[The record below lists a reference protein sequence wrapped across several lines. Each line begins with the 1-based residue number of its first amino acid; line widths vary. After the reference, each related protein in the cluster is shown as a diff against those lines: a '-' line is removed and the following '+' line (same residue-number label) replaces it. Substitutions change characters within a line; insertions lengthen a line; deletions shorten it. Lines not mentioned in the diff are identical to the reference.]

1 MNRYSSNRA
10 KITSDLKTM
19 EDKLFK
25 IEDNTLISWLM
36 QLYDCSYGDAK
47 DSIADA
53 RKEIEESRQAELSQ
67 DADKDK
73 ALDNIVNNLDEKL
86 SSEEQEVKEMFTDGK
101 EI

>member
-1 MNRYSSNRA
+1 MRYSSERA
-10 KITSDLKTM
+10 KITSDLKNM

-25 IEDNTLISWLM
+25 IEENTLISWLM

-53 RKEIEESRQAELSQ
+53 RREIEESRQAELSKEV
-67 DADKDK
+67 DEDKLVND
-73 ALDNIVNNLDEKL
+73 IVENLNNKL
-86 SSEEQEVKEMFTDGK
+86 EPEQEQIKEMFLDGK

>member
-1 MNRYSSNRA
+1 
-10 KITSDLKTM
+10 M

-53 RKEIEESRQAELSQ
+53 RRELEENRQAELSQ
-67 DADKDK
+67 EVDKDDVVNNIVEN
-73 ALDNIVNNLDEKL
+73 LDNTL
-86 SSEEQEVKEMFTDGK
+86 SSEEQQVKEMFKDGK